1 MQWGQEA
8 AFGELVLRH
17 RRTTGLT
24 QEELADAA
32 GMSVRAIGDIER
44 GRARGPQRRSVDALA
59 DALRLAERAREEFL
73 AAARRGRRR
82 TPAGPSKPDPSGG
95 LIGRDTE
102 LAELRAFAEQ
112 VARGAVETPVAVISG
127 LPGVGKTSLLTAA
140 AHTLADLF
148 PDGRFLLDLRGMDEP
163 LTPARALD
171 RLLRLLGVP
180 ETEIRG
186 SLAERTRRYRSLL
199 AGKRALITLD
209 DVPAAAAVLA
219 LLPGTARCLVLVAGR
234 RALTELPGGHRRV
247 LDVLRPGDAVAL
259 LARIAGARRVR
270 AEPGSAAEV
279 ARLCGNL
286 PLALRLAGHRLA
298 MSPQW
303 MVKDLVAMLAEER
316 RLSLLS
322 AGHLQLRTAFAVSY
336 RQLGERARLVFRHLS
351 VLPGADFTPA
361 LAAVAA
367 GIAPDDAARVLT
379 ALAEASL
386 VRRDGNR
393 YQLHGLLRTFAVERF
408 REEEPPSARRAA
420 TDRAN
425 AWLVHTATRAGLL
438 FDVWQRAE
446 PGGEA
451 ATIPLRTCAEA
462 EAWLDAE
469 AGNWIPAIR
478 YAAHARWHHDVI
490 AVTRAL
496 HWFSYV
502 RLRPHPWPE
511 LFGLGLSA
519 ARAADSP
526 AEEVALRDLLR
537 WALAHRAG
545 HGRGA
550 LPVREPAF
558 ELTGAIGDRP
568 EETWAKGHR
577 VAVPLRLGEP
587 EAAFPQH
594 EPAVAVSAR

>member
-1 MQWGQEA
+1 MQWGKEA
-8 AFGELVLRH
+8 TFGELLLRH
-17 RRTTGLT
+17 RQATGLT
-24 QEELADAA
+24 QEELAEAS

-59 DALRLAERAREEFL
+59 DALRLADRARAEFL

-82 TPAGPSKPDPSGG
+82 APAGPPKPDPSGE

-102 LAELRAFAEQ
+102 LAELRAFAEL
-112 VARGAVETPVAVISG
+112 VARGTEEVPVAAISG
-127 LPGVGKTSLLTAA
+127 LPGVGKTSLLTTA
-140 AHTLADLF
+140 AHALADLF
-148 PDGRFLLDLRGMDEP
+148 PDGRFFLDLRGMDEP

-186 SLAERTRRYRSLL
+186 SLAERAWLYRSLL
-199 AGKRALITLD
+199 DGKRVLLALD
-209 DVPAAAAVLA
+209 NVPAADAVRM

-234 RALTELPGGHRRV
+234 RALTELTGGHHRV
-247 LDVLRPGDAVAL
+247 LNVLRTADAVTL
-259 LARIAGARRVR
+259 LARIAGARRVDG
-270 AEPGSAAEV
+270 EPGAAAEV

-298 MSPQW
+298 VSPQW
-303 MVKDLVAMLAEER
+303 TLKGLATMLADER

-322 AGHLQLRTAFAVSY
+322 AGHLQVRTAFALSY
-336 RQLGERARLVFRHLS
+336 RQLGERTRLVFRHLS
-351 VLPGADFTPA
+351 VVPGADFTPA

-367 GIAPDDAARVLT
+367 GIEPDDAGRALT

-386 VRRDGNR
+386 VRRDGDR
-393 YQLHGLLRTFAVERF
+393 YELHGLLRAFAVERF
-408 REEEPPSARRAA
+408 REEESPSARRAA
-420 TDRAN
+420 ADRTN

-446 PGGEA
+446 PCGEPA
-451 ATIPLRTCAEA
+451 SVPLRTCAEA

-490 AVTRAL
+490 AVARAL

-502 RLRPHPWPE
+502 RVRPHPWPE
-511 LFGLGLSA
+511 LFGLGRA
-519 ARAADSP
+519 PARAAHTP
-526 AEEVALRDLLR
+526 AEEVALRDLLC
-537 WALAHRAG
+537 WALAHRTG

-550 LPVREPAF
+550 LPTRELAL

-568 EETWAKGHR
+568 EEAWAKCHQ
-577 VAVPLRLGEP
+577 VANLLRLGVP
-587 EAAFPQH
+587 EALRPDR
-594 EPAVAVSAR
+594 EPAVVVSAR